1 MRVRLTNRY
10 WEYTT
15 YANDVVKVIDKAYGF
30 ELVKEGGFKKEFGA
44 EWDYFILREGE
55 YF

>member
-15 YANDVVKVIDKAYGF
+15 YANDVVKVVDKAYGF
-30 ELVKEGGFKKEFGA
+30 ELVKKDGFKKEFGS
-44 EWDYFILREGE
+44 EWNYNILEEGE